1 MPRYDYACQ
10 KCGHHFEAQQKISED
25 PLKNCPNCHQDALER
40 LVSRTSF
47 TLKGSGW
54 YADGYGAGSS
64 SSSSASSSSSSS
76 AGSGSASAS
85 KPAAT
90 ETKTEAKPAET
101 TSKPSTE
108 KSSKDSG
115 D

>member
-25 PLKNCPNCHQDALER
+25 PLKTCPNCREDALER

-47 TLKGSGW
+47 ALKGSGW

-64 SSSSASSSSSSS
+64 SSSSSPSTPPTSPTPKTASS
-76 AGSGSASAS
+76 
-85 KPAAT
+85 
-90 ETKTEAKPAET
+90 ETKTEAKPAEAPA
-101 TSKPSTE
+101 KPAAE